1 MTPVPTAL
9 HELDVQ
15 ATQSGFW
22 TRAGAY
28 LDLQRPDLIAAGVL
42 LAVAFVLRF
51 FSPIMPDLF
60 AHPLDGAPLSNCVH
74 STPVDARGTPGTLC
88 GLAYPFQ
95 RGYAAQ
101 AGAPLQPPEGEIFD
115 EIYFGVFA
123 HDDLKGIN
131 YFDPEPP
138 LSKEFVA
145 AGEWL
150 TGWYRATFLG
160 YQGSYADLGFNTFGW
175 RIAACLF
182 GSLCPPMM
190 YLLAR
195 RIRADRFFALAAGV
209 LVCFDGM
216 FFIQSRIGMIDIFPI
231 FLILLSY
238 WTFVVHWRARG
249 ITDSMVTLLL
259 TGVCVGLAVSA
270 KWISLAAWGTML
282 LFLGLRW
289 LRSRLDFRIGA
300 GAGSWAWG
308 KGEGPALPGGAS
320 LSLYLPA
327 LVIAMGVIPALIYL
341 GSWFPFF
348 ERGQFHNL
356 SEFWQYQ
363 VQIYLYHANL
373 TATHPYGSKWYTW
386 PFLIRPVAYYFEN
399 QGLGA
404 DQWSGQPLVAW
415 MVNLGNPWIW
425 WTSLPALLY
434 TAWVGVKERSFGAA
448 LITVGFLSSYLP
460 FARISRVL
468 FLYHMFGG
476 LVFMILA
483 LAFTLARIAVSGGVE
498 VQLSD
503 TLRLRLSGRAI
514 GYAHLAVAVL
524 FFLWFYPLWTGL
536 PMGDKALLNGFPS
549 GKAWFQSWV

>member
-1 MTPVPTAL
+1 VSSEVATA
-9 HELDVQ
+9 DPIDPAG
-15 ATQSGFW
+15 ATGGFW
-22 TRAGAY
+22 ARAGRY
-28 LDLQRPDLIAAGVL
+28 LDLQRPDL
-42 LAVAFVLRF
+42 LALAILFVVAFGLRF

-60 AHPLDGAPLSNCVH
+60 AHPLQGAPVSNCVH
-74 STPVDARGTPGTLC
+74 STPIDAQGTLGTLC

-101 AGAPLQPPEGEIFD
+101 AGAPLQPPQGEIFD

-123 HDDLKGIN
+123 HNDLKGIN

-138 LSKEFVA
+138 LSKEFIA

-195 RIRADRFFALAAGV
+195 RLRPDRFFATAAAV
-209 LVCFDGM
+209 LVCVDGM

-231 FLILLSY
+231 FLILVSY
-238 WTFVVHWRARG
+238 WAFLIHWRARTPTES
-249 ITDSMVTLLL
+249 IVTLLL

-282 LFLGLRW
+282 LFLGMRW
-289 LRSRLDFRIGA
+289 LRSHTDFRVGA
-300 GAGSWAWG
+300 GTGAWAWG
-308 KGEGPALPGGAS
+308 KGEGPSLPGGIS
-320 LSLYLPA
+320 LSTYFPA
-327 LVIAMGVIPALIYL
+327 LVIAMGVIPVLIYV

-356 SEFWQYQ
+356 NDLIAYQ
-363 VQIYLYHANL
+363 KQIYDYHAHL
-373 TATHPYGSKWYTW
+373 TQGHPYGSKWYTW
-386 PFLIRPVAYYFEN
+386 PLLIRPVAYYFEN
-399 QGLGA
+399 QGLGV
-404 DQWSGQPLVAW
+404 DQWTGQALVAW

-434 TAWVGVKERSFGAA
+434 TAWVAVRERSFAAA
-448 LITVGFLSSYLP
+448 LITVGFLSSWLP

-483 LAFTLARIAVSGGVE
+483 LAFSLSRIAGSGGIE
-498 VQLSD
+498 VQISER
-503 TLRLRLSGRAI
+503 LRLRLSGRTI
-514 GYAHLAVAVL
+514 GYAHLVVGVL
-524 FFLWFYPLWTGL
+524 FFLWFYPIWTGL

-549 GKAWFQSWV
+549 GKAWLQSWV